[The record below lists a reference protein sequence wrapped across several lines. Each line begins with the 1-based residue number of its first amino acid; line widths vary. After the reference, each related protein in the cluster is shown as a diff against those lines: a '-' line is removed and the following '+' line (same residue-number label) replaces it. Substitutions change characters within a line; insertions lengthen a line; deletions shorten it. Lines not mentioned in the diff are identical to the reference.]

1 MLVETG
7 KKIFY
12 LSPDT
17 GKESGNISTPV
28 NTTRFLWPLQDAVGR
43 SLDCS
48 LSFSW
53 SEGRDRQPM
62 RQGRIGHPYDEAKVN
77 LAKFCLSVCFFFFFF
92 RSATTLMSV
101 TTARMAAAQFIPPVL
116 THR

>member
-28 NTTRFLWPLQDAVGR
+28 ETATN
-43 SLDCS
+43 
-48 LSFSW
+48 LSETKVLLKTWKEVFSNKAKSK
-53 SEGRDRQPM
+53 SE
-62 RQGRIGHPYDEAKVN
+62 YK
-77 LAKFCLSVCFFFFFF
+77 
-92 RSATTLMSV
+92 
-101 TTARMAAAQFIPPVL
+101 
-116 THR
+116 